1 MSIPASLMGELRK
14 GCLSARTNLFSDAVK
29 GFDYDELRFASLEDT
44 ISEEDRVNALTN
56 NKVKF
61 SFGLKDYLQFQLAG
75 CDMIFQPKGKN
86 PYDKVDKAV
95 KEAIEQYNKMTE
107 LYQLMKE
114 DETIQGIT
122 STSFMLS
129 KLNVEGIE
137 HCIDV
142 ILATVQDY
150 HLALYLQEARDYFNK
165 QLELAFGEESY
176 TVKIGATDNSQ
187 LYLTDNAVRKKTKR
201 VLLRG
206 EYEQARKYLS
216 EGISTFYSNKN
227 KTKIMKK
234 EKITKAAGQE
244 VVKQQERE
252 NESVNFNVAQVANL
266 LTTLLHPESESSR
279 LLSVAKIDIATWLSN
294 STDGV
299 MTCSLNEGL
308 LTLANKVSNVSVSI
322 PVNNTDEYGMET
334 KIISA
339 LDYLVKTMQFVC
351 PKGVCT
357 PDNGEQETSKTDH
370 NITAKKSESK
380 LKQKVNA
387 LFLKEKDK
395 LQRILA
401 EFDGAYPKTYER
413 MMAAYPDLSGQEYE
427 LCVLGYF
434 DFRAKEIAQLMDL
447 QEGTVYRYR
456 STIRKKTG
464 ADDLEALMGRFLD

>member
-1 MSIPASLMGELRK
+1 MNCQNEKGMNRTDNKLRSKMSIPASLMGELRK

-44 ISEEDRVNALTN
+44 ISEEDRVNAFTN

-61 SFGLKDYLQFQLAG
+61 TFGHKDYLQFQLAG
-75 CDMIFQPKGKN
+75 CDMIFQPQGKN

-95 KEAIEQYNKMTE
+95 NEAIEQYNKMTE
-107 LYQLMKE
+107 LYQQMKE

-176 TVKIGATDNSQ
+176 TVKIGATENSR

-334 KIISA
+334 KITSA

-395 LQRILA
+395 LRDMLLKDSVSKHRRQTLWGQLYSICNQCGYKGSRSKKKLVPLLDENNKKVFDEMYNLA
-401 EFDGAYPKTYER
+401 A
-413 MMAAYPDLSGQEYE
+413 
-427 LCVLGYF
+427 
-434 DFRAKEIAQLMDL
+434 
-447 QEGTVYRYR
+447 
-456 STIRKKTG
+456 
-464 ADDLEALMGRFLD
+464 

>member
-1 MSIPASLMGELRK
+1 
-14 GCLSARTNLFSDAVK
+14 
-29 GFDYDELRFASLEDT
+29 
-44 ISEEDRVNALTN
+44 
-56 NKVKF
+56 
-61 SFGLKDYLQFQLAG
+61 
-75 CDMIFQPKGKN
+75 
-86 PYDKVDKAV
+86 
-95 KEAIEQYNKMTE
+95 
-107 LYQLMKE
+107 MKE

-176 TVKIGATDNSQ
+176 TVKIGVTENSQ
-187 LYLTDNAVRKKTKR
+187 LYLTDNAVRKQTKR

-279 LLSVAKIDIATWLSN
+279 LLSVAKIDMATWLCN

-395 LQRILA
+395 LRDMLLKDSVSKHRRQTLWGQLYSICYQCGYKGSRSKKKLVPLLDENNKKVFDEMYNLA
-401 EFDGAYPKTYER
+401 A
-413 MMAAYPDLSGQEYE
+413 
-427 LCVLGYF
+427 
-434 DFRAKEIAQLMDL
+434 
-447 QEGTVYRYR
+447 
-456 STIRKKTG
+456 
-464 ADDLEALMGRFLD
+464 

>member
-1 MSIPASLMGELRK
+1 MSISASLMGELRK
-14 GCLSARTNLFSDAVK
+14 ECLSARTNLFSDAVK

-61 SFGLKDYLQFQLAG
+61 TFGLKDYLQFQLAG

-114 DETIQGIT
+114 DETIQRIT

-176 TVKIGATDNSQ
+176 TVKIGATENSQ

-279 LLSVAKIDIATWLSN
+279 LLSVAKIDMATWLCN

-299 MTCSLNEGL
+299 MTCCLNEGL

-334 KIISA
+334 KITSA

-395 LQRILA
+395 LRDMLLKDSVSKHRRQTLWGQLYSICNQCGYKGSRSKKKLVPLLDENNKKVFDEMYNLA
-401 EFDGAYPKTYER
+401 A
-413 MMAAYPDLSGQEYE
+413 
-427 LCVLGYF
+427 
-434 DFRAKEIAQLMDL
+434 
-447 QEGTVYRYR
+447 
-456 STIRKKTG
+456 
-464 ADDLEALMGRFLD
+464 

>member
-1 MSIPASLMGELRK
+1 MNRTDNKSCSQMSISASLMGELRK
-14 GCLSARTNLFSDAVK
+14 ECLSARTNLFSDAVK

-61 SFGLKDYLQFQLAG
+61 TFGLKDYLQFQLAG

-114 DETIQGIT
+114 DETLQGIT

-176 TVKIGATDNSQ
+176 TVKIGATENSQ
-187 LYLTDNAVRKKTKR
+187 LYLTDNAVRKQTKR

-279 LLSVAKIDIATWLSN
+279 LLSVAKIDMATWLCN

-322 PVNNTDEYGMET
+322 PVNNIDEYGMET
-334 KIISA
+334 KITSA

-395 LQRILA
+395 LRDMLLKDSVSKHRRQTLWGQLYSICYQCGYKGSRSKKKLVPLLDENNKKVFDEMYNLA
-401 EFDGAYPKTYER
+401 A
-413 MMAAYPDLSGQEYE
+413 
-427 LCVLGYF
+427 
-434 DFRAKEIAQLMDL
+434 
-447 QEGTVYRYR
+447 
-456 STIRKKTG
+456 
-464 ADDLEALMGRFLD
+464 

>member
-1 MSIPASLMGELRK
+1 MNRTDNKSCSQMSISASLMGELRK
-14 GCLSARTNLFSDAVK
+14 ECLSARTNLFSDAVK

-61 SFGLKDYLQFQLAG
+61 TFGLKDYLQFQLAG

-86 PYDKVDKAV
+86 PYDKVEKAV

-176 TVKIGATDNSQ
+176 TVKIGATENSQ

-206 EYEQARKYLS
+206 KYEQARKYLS

-279 LLSVAKIDIATWLSN
+279 LLSVAKIDMATWLCN

-334 KIISA
+334 KITSA

-370 NITAKKSESK
+370 SITAKKSESK

-395 LQRILA
+395 LRDMLLKDSVSKHRRQTLWGQLYSICNQCGYKGSRSKKKLVPLLDENNKKVFDEMYNLA
-401 EFDGAYPKTYER
+401 A
-413 MMAAYPDLSGQEYE
+413 
-427 LCVLGYF
+427 
-434 DFRAKEIAQLMDL
+434 
-447 QEGTVYRYR
+447 
-456 STIRKKTG
+456 
-464 ADDLEALMGRFLD
+464 